1 VSKKVIVIGAG
12 PGGLSSAM
20 ILASKGI
27 DVTVYEQKSYPGGRN
42 GFISR
47 NGFTFDIGP
56 TFLMMLNILE
66 DVFKMSG
73 KELTDHV
80 KITEL
85 EPMYRLSFDGGKKEF
100 FPSRDH
106 EKMKSEIEKFSPGSF
121 EGYKKYLKDEARK
134 YRKIFPIL
142 RKPFNSVT
150 DLLDWELLSS
160 GPSATPLK
168 TLSDVIG
175 SYYKDEYMQ
184 KAFTFQGKYI
194 GMSPWEAPG
203 LFSILSYV
211 EHGGGIFHVEGGLN
225 KISQAM
231 TNIVQESGGK
241 IHFNTKVSEIIVEDG
256 TAKGVLLE
264 NGTIDRSDFVIIN
277 ADFAHAM
284 THLVEER
291 HRKKYNDRKIA
302 SLEYSCSG
310 FLMYLGVDGIFDD
323 LPHHN
328 ILFADDYR
336 NNIDDI
342 VKRKVIS
349 DDLSIYVQN
358 ASVVDKTVA
367 PNGKSTLFVLVFMPN
382 NTSGIDWEKEKGP
395 LREKVLDKLE
405 NQGFQGLR
413 QKIEEEVIITPT
425 DWEKD
430 YSVYNGAIFNISH
443 KLKYM
448 LYFRPHNKF
457 EDIGSCYLVGGGT
470 HPGSGLPTIYESGR
484 ISAELI
490 LKECGL

>member
-1 VSKKVIVIGAG
+1 
-12 PGGLSSAM
+12 
-20 ILASKGI
+20 
-27 DVTVYEQKSYPGGRN
+27 
-42 GFISR
+42 
-47 NGFTFDIGP
+47 
-56 TFLMMLNILE
+56 
-66 DVFKMSG
+66 
-73 KELTDHV
+73 
-80 KITEL
+80 
-85 EPMYRLSFDGGKKEF
+85 
-100 FPSRDH
+100 
-106 EKMKSEIEKFSPGSF
+106 
-121 EGYKKYLKDEARK
+121 
-134 YRKIFPIL
+134 
-142 RKPFNSVT
+142 
-150 DLLDWELLSS
+150 
-160 GPSATPLK
+160 
-168 TLSDVIG
+168 
-175 SYYKDEYMQ
+175 
-184 KAFTFQGKYI
+184 
-194 GMSPWEAPG
+194 
-203 LFSILSYV
+203 
-211 EHGGGIFHVEGGLN
+211 
-225 KISQAM
+225 
-231 TNIVQESGGK
+231 
-241 IHFNTKVSEIIVEDG
+241 
-256 TAKGVLLE
+256 
-264 NGTIDRSDFVIIN
+264 
-277 ADFAHAM
+277 
-284 THLVEER
+284 
-291 HRKKYNDRKIA
+291 
-302 SLEYSCSG
+302 
-310 FLMYLGVDGIFDD
+310 MYLGVDGIFDD

-457 EDIGSCYLVGGGT
+457 EDIGNCYLVGGGT

-490 LKECGL
+490 LKECGYEDY

>member
-1 VSKKVIVIGAG
+1 MSKKVIVIGAG
-12 PGGLSSAM
+12 PGGLSAAM
-20 ILASKGI
+20 ILASKGL
-27 DVTVYEQKSYPGGRN
+27 DVTVYEQKNYPGGRN
-42 GFISR
+42 GFISK
-47 NGFTFDIGP
+47 GGYTFDIGP
-56 TFLMMLNILE
+56 TFLMMLDILE
-66 DVFKMSG
+66 DVFTISG
-73 KELTDHV
+73 KKLSDYVELT
-80 KITEL
+80 EL
-85 EPMYRLSFDGGKKEF
+85 DPMYRLSFDGGKKEF
-100 FPSRDH
+100 FPSRNK
-106 EKMKSEIEKFSPGSF
+106 EKMKAEIERFSPESY
-121 EGYKKYLKDEARK
+121 EGYQKYLLKESAK
-134 YRKIFPIL
+134 SSKILPIL
-142 RKPFNSVT
+142 KKPFNRAT
-150 DLLDWELLSS
+150 DLLDWELLSA
-160 GPSATPLK
+160 GPSAAPLK
-168 TLSDVIG
+168 TLDDVLSG
-175 SYYKDEYMQ
+175 YYKDEYMK

-225 KISQAM
+225 KISKAM
-231 TNIVQESGGK
+231 TDIIQECGGK
-241 IHFNTKVSEIIVEDG
+241 IHFNTKVSEIIVENG
-256 TAKGVLLE
+256 VAKGIVLE
-264 NGTIDRSDFVIIN
+264 DGNIDRSDFVIVN

-284 THLVEER
+284 THLVEEK
-291 HRKKYNDRKIA
+291 HRKKYNDKKIE

-310 FLMYLGVDGIFDD
+310 FLMYLGVNGIYDK

-336 NNIDDI
+336 KNIDDI

-382 NTSGIDWEKEKGP
+382 NTSGIDWDKEKDK
-395 LREKVLDKLE
+395 LRERVLDKLE
-405 NQGFQGLR
+405 GQGFHGLR
-413 QKIEEEVIITPT
+413 QRIEEEVIITPKN
-425 DWEKD
+425 WEKD

-457 EDIGSCYLVGGGT
+457 EDIGNCYLVGGGT

>member
-1 VSKKVIVIGAG
+1 MSKKVIVVGAG
-12 PGGLSSAM
+12 PGGLTAAM
-20 ILASKGI
+20 ILASKGMN
-27 DVTVYEQKSYPGGRN
+27 VTVYEQKSYPGGRN
-42 GFISR
+42 GYISK

-56 TFLMMLNILE
+56 TFLMMLDILE
-66 DVFKMSG
+66 DVFNMSG
-73 KELTDHV
+73 KKLADYIT
-80 KITEL
+80 ITEL
-85 EPMYRLSFDGGKKEF
+85 DPMYRLSFDGGKKEF
-100 FPSRDH
+100 FPSRRP
-106 EKMKSEIEKFSPGSF
+106 EKMKAEIERFSPESY
-121 EGYKKYLKDEARK
+121 EGYQKYLANESFKSK
-134 YRKIFPIL
+134 KILPIL
-142 RKPFNSVT
+142 KKPFNSAT
-150 DLLDWELLSS
+150 DLLDWELLSA

-168 TLSDVIG
+168 TLNDVLSG
-175 SYYKDEYMQ
+175 YYKDEYMQ

-211 EHGGGIFHVEGGLN
+211 EHGAGIFHVEGGLN

-231 TNIVQESGGK
+231 AKVISDYGSH
-241 IHFNTKVSEIIVEDG
+241 IHFNTKVSEIIVENG
-256 TAKGVLLE
+256 VAKGVVLE
-264 NGTIDRSDFVIIN
+264 NGNIDRSDFVIIN

-284 THLVEER
+284 THLVKEE
-291 HRKKYNDRKIA
+291 HRKKYNDKKIK

-310 FLMYLGVDGIFDD
+310 FLMYLGVNGIYDG

-336 NNIDDI
+336 LNIDDI
-342 VKRKVIS
+342 IKRKVIS
-349 DDLSIYVQN
+349 EDLSIYVQN

-367 PNGKSTLFVLVFMPN
+367 PKGKSTLFVLVFMPN
-382 NTSGIDWEKEKGP
+382 NTSGIDWEKEKDK
-395 LREKVLDKLE
+395 LRERVLDKLE
-405 NQGFQGLR
+405 NHGFQGLR
-413 QKIEEEVIITPT
+413 KKIEEEVIITP
-425 DWEKD
+425 DEWEKD

-490 LKECGL
+490 LKEIPS